1 MYHLCVDEN
10 CFPCVKHISAAANKK
25 ICRPIFYKHKL
36 NLGVPVPV
44 NTVQV
49 KEPYILII
57 ISKGIFLTAV
67 TYGFTKSFVSDDLC
81 VAVV

>member
-1 MYHLCVDEN
+1 MKIAS
-10 CFPCVKHISAAANKK
+10 PVKHISAAAHKK

>member
-1 MYHLCVDEN
+1 MD
-10 CFPCVKHISAAANKK
+10 I
-25 ICRPIFYKHKL
+25 KL
-36 NLGVPVPV
+36 LSPSCWTDYELIDSGGVPV